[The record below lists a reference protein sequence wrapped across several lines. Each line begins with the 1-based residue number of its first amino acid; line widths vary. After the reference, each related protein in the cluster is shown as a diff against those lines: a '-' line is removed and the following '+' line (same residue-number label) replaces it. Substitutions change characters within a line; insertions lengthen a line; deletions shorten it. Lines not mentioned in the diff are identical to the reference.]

1 MAPYAPRPSRSFRK
15 ILPRLLQ
22 YLVLCLGTLVILV
35 PIVILCFGSLKTTG
49 EMFVSPYTIPI
60 PRPLGELRADPDGAH
75 LLALYAQ

>member
-1 MAPYAPRPSRSFRK
+1 MAPYEPRPSRSFRK

-49 EMFVSPYTIPI
+49 EMFVSPYTIPN
-60 PRPLGELRADPDGAH
+60 PAHWENYAADPDGAH